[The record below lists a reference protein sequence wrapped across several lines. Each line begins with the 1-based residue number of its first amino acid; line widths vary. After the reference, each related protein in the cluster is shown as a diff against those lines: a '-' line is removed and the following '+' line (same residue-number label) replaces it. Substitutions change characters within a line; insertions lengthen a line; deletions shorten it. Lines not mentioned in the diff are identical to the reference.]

1 MNTNKDKTIN
11 QFRQAIAGTQK
22 HFAQAPTIALDG
34 TPTAPKDVI
43 AALQGAIDAIDVAA
57 VAEKAFHD
65 AVVAEHAALVKGRA
79 TLAALKR
86 TVKVVLGGAEGTQ
99 GDFGFTTRKRQV
111 PKAATKAE
119 AVNKRAQT
127 RKAHGTMGKRQKAKV
142 TAAAPA
148 APAAQPPV
156 AKPA

>member
-1 MNTNKDKTIN
+1 MKKNKDTTIN
-11 QFRQAIAGTQK
+11 NFRQAIAGTQK
-22 HFAQAPTIALDG
+22 HFANAPTIALDG
-34 TPTAPKDVI
+34 MPTAPKDVI
-43 AALQGAIDAIDVAA
+43 ATFQGAIDAIDATA

-65 AVVAEHAALVKGRA
+65 AVAAEHAALVKGRA

-86 TVKVVLGGAEGTQ
+86 TVNVVLGGAEGTQ
-99 GDFGFTTRKRQV
+99 GDFGFTTTKRQV
-111 PKAATKAE
+111 PKAAVKAA
-119 AVNKRAQT
+119 AVAKRKETRAQ
-127 RKAHGTMGKRQKAKV
+127 RQTMGKRQKAKV